1 MGFNSGFKG
10 LMSGDLHSV
19 ILLAG
24 NVCNVD
30 HIMGCLTYCLH
41 KDKDKMSPAVPDG
54 KKKKQLSSALS
65 FVAFSKMLHV
75 LKPCMTG
82 DYDGRD
88 YKNDHVMECYPMWS
102 VRNLLTFWGNV
113 SDPSSS

>member
-54 KKKKQLSSALS
+54 KRKKNSYPVHYHL
-65 FVAFSKMLHV
+65 LHSV
-75 LKPCMTG
+75 KCCM
-82 DYDGRD
+82 
-88 YKNDHVMECYPMWS
+88 S
-102 VRNLLTFWGNV
+102 
-113 SDPSSS
+113 